1 MHLPSPAPRMLAAL
15 LQVSPQTSPF
25 WSGDNAIGLP
35 SSQGVAG
42 ILMYNLGHRMGEGL
56 DADRPC
62 LTSGCQNDAAGY
74 PDVLFNT
81 CPAGSFCVPLRTHL
95 WDLLV

>member
-1 MHLPSPAPRMLAAL
+1 
-15 LQVSPQTSPF
+15 
-25 WSGDNAIGLP
+25 
-35 SSQGVAG
+35 
-42 ILMYNLGHRMGEGL
+42 MYNRGHRMGEGL
-56 DADRPC
+56 DADQPC